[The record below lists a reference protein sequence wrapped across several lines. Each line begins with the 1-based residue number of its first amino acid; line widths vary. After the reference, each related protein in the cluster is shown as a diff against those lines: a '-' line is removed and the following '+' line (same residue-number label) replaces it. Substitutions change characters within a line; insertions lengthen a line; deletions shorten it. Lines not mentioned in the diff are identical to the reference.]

1 MATRVA
7 IVEDNLEIRE
17 EWARLIRAA
26 AGLECVFACDQ
37 AETALRQLPLLQP
50 DVVLMDIGLP
60 GMSGLEC
67 TALLHRA
74 LPKARILMVTVFN
87 DSGRIFKALQA
98 GASGY
103 LLKGVGGDELLR
115 AITDVM
121 SGGAP
126 MTGAIARKVIESFQR
141 PTVSLE
147 EDTTLSPREEEIL
160 AWLARG
166 YTNKEIG
173 DHLSIT
179 TNTVGVHLQHI
190 YKKLH
195 VRSRMEA
202 VAKHTSGGPAL
213 TSLR

>member
-1 MATRVA
+1 MSTKVA
-7 IVEDNLEIRE
+7 IVEDNAEIRQ
-17 EWARLIRAA
+17 EWARLIGATP
-26 AGLECVFACDQ
+26 GLECVSVCDQ
-37 AETALRQLPLLQP
+37 AETALRQLPLLRP
-50 DVVLMDIGLP
+50 DVVLMDVGLP
-60 GMSGLEC
+60 GMSGIDC
-67 TALLHRA
+67 TALLHQA
-74 LPKARILMVTVFN
+74 LPKTRILMVTVFN
-87 DSGRIFKALQA
+87 DSSRIFKALQA

-121 SGGAP
+121 QGGAP

-141 PTVSLE
+141 PTVSRE
-147 EDTTLSPREEEIL
+147 QDTSLSPREGEIL

-173 DHLSIT
+173 DHLAIS

-202 VAKHTSGGPAL
+202 VTKHSNARPAL
-213 TSLR
+213 AAME